1 MLIGLMMGACWSGI
15 VLAATYGELYALAVD
30 AYQQSDFD
38 AFGAVVDDML
48 ELRPDYPDAL
58 YFKAIFQ
65 ARTGKT
71 EPAVETLQRL
81 AAMGLDY
88 PVADDADFEQLRG
101 NEVFATVTK
110 RFRGNRAALGQAAIA
125 LTLSERDFL
134 LEGFVF
140 SPDHQAFYLG
150 SVRNGDIY
158 RVTTAGQ
165 AQRFISLPQ
174 HGLWSAFAL
183 DIDTA
188 NDHLVVGTNNVA
200 QFMGADTD
208 ATGGSAIAWFSL
220 KQGELVYRCDFEGL
234 PQVQHVLGDLRVH
247 PASGYVFVSDSAGG
261 GVYRVSAETCEFHA
275 VVEPGHFISPQGIAF
290 TGPENIA
297 YLADY
302 RGGLFAWHEENRTLQ
317 KVVAPD
323 DTTLYGID
331 GLISHE
337 GCLVAVQNG
346 IRPHRLIRLC
356 LTDRTTISHGEVLA
370 SSLPEFDEPTQVTV
384 AGGELYLVANSQWN
398 KYGEDGSPI
407 DPAALRPPLV
417 LRISSRPQS
426 QTDD

>member
-1 MLIGLMMGACWSGI
+1 MAACWSGI
-15 VLAATYGELYALAVD
+15 VLAAPYGELYALAVD

-65 ARTGKT
+65 ARTGTSELTLK
-71 EPAVETLQRL
+71 TLQRL

-101 NEVFATVTK
+101 NEVFSTVTK
-110 RFRGNRAALGQAAIA
+110 RFRGNRAALGEAAIA
-125 LTLSERDFL
+125 LTLSDRDFL
-134 LEGFVF
+134 LEGIAF

-150 SVRNGDIY
+150 SVRKGDIY

-183 DIDTA
+183 DIDSA
-188 NDHLVVGTNNVA
+188 NDLLVVGTNNVA
-200 QFMGADTD
+200 QFISTDTD
-208 ATGGSAIAWFSL
+208 STGGSAVAWFSL
-220 KQGELVYRCDFEGL
+220 TQGELVYRCDYESQ
-234 PQVQHVLGDLRVH
+234 PHVQHVLGDLRVH
-247 PASGYVFVSDSAGG
+247 PASGDVFVSDSVGG
-261 GVYRVSAETCEFHA
+261 GVYRVSPQTCEFHSI
-275 VVEPGHFISPQGIAF
+275 VEPGRFVSPQGIAF
-290 TGPENIA
+290 AGSDNIV
-297 YLADY
+297 YMADY
-302 RGGLFAWHEENRTLQ
+302 RGGLFAWQEENRTLQ
-317 KVVAPD
+317 KVTAPD

-331 GLISHE
+331 GLVSHE

-356 LTDRTTISHGEVLA
+356 LTDRTTISHGEILA

-407 DPAALRPPLV
+407 DPAALQPPVV
-417 LRISSRPQS
+417 LRISSRSQS